1 MLGEVYVIVA
11 TDKNRERFSS
21 KLPIIPEE
29 QRLEVIKNLKN
40 VKEAKLGRKD
50 KKTLLTVSEIKPD
63 IILLG
68 PNQKFDINTLRKDL
82 KEINLENIEI
92 QRLNTYYDKFKL
104 NSSSLI
110 KKKIIE
116 FSNID
121 YKKKRMEANY
131 ITSYGK
137 I

>member
-1 MLGEVYVIVA
+1 MLGDVYVIVA
-11 TDKNRERFSS
+11 TDKNRERFSG

-50 KKTLLTVSEIKPD
+50 KKTLLIVSEIKPD

-82 KEINLENIEI
+82 KEINLNNIEV
-92 QRLNTYYDKFKL
+92 RRVNTYYDKKL
-104 NSSSLI
+104 NYIL
-110 KKKIIE
+110 
-116 FSNID
+116 FVNLNIF
-121 YKKKRMEANY
+121 YL
-131 ITSYGK
+131 
-137 I
+137 